1 MTEKELI
8 ELYSHSS
15 GSPEVDDAFHRWM
28 RDPHD
33 SQSKEEAL
41 EEIWAETPSDT
52 VVKMPKASKVFS
64 KARKTERAMN
74 GDGRQFSFIPWAL
87 AAACALLAVVAVYV
101 FSPEPVTRLVS
112 SSVSKGYFTLPDGSS
127 VWLNKG
133 SSLSF
138 RGGLDGR
145 ARRVTL
151 DGEAFFDVSHD
162 TNRPFIVHSKDMD
175 ITVTGTRFTVTSYPE
190 QSGAVY
196 LEEGSVT
203 VKGEAFPETQ
213 LAPGQGIIFDDSTLS
228 WKKIPILAKD
238 HTCWTQER
246 LVFTNTALSDVFT
259 SLEHW
264 YHISVICP
272 NKEFLD
278 NTRISMTVRQETP
291 ENILESI
298 ALLTGI
304 SYSREE
310 GNRFI
315 VRK

>member
-1 MTEKELI
+1 MIDKE
-8 ELYSHSS
+8 
-15 GSPEVDDAFHRWM
+15 R
-28 RDPHD
+28 
-33 SQSKEEAL
+33 EEAL
-41 EEIWAETPSDT
+41 EKLWEETPSDT
-52 VVKMPKASKVFS
+52 DVKMPKASMVFS
-64 KARKTERAMN
+64 KARKIERAMN
-74 GDGRQFSFIPWAL
+74 GYGRQSGFLPWAL
-87 AAACALLAVVAVYV
+87 AAACVLLAVVAVYL
-101 FSPEPVTRLVS
+101 FRPEPVTRLVS

-145 ARRVTL
+145 TRKVTL

-162 TNRPFIVHSKDMD
+162 SDRPFIVHSKDMD

-203 VKGEAFPETQ
+203 VKGEAFPETK

-272 NKEFLD
+272 NKEFL
-278 NTRISMTVRQETP
+278 NKTRISMTVRQETP
-291 ENILESI
+291 DNVFESI

-304 SYSREE
+304 TYSREE
-310 GNRFI
+310 GNRF
-315 VRK
+315 VVLK

>member
-1 MTEKELI
+1 
-8 ELYSHSS
+8 
-15 GSPEVDDAFHRWM
+15 
-28 RDPHD
+28 
-33 SQSKEEAL
+33 
-41 EEIWAETPSDT
+41 
-52 VVKMPKASKVFS
+52 
-64 KARKTERAMN
+64 
-74 GDGRQFSFIPWAL
+74 
-87 AAACALLAVVAVYV
+87 
-101 FSPEPVTRLVS
+101 S
-112 SSVSKGYFTLPDGSS
+112 SSASKGYFTLPDGSS
-127 VWLNKG
+127 VWLNRG
-133 SSLSF
+133 SSLSYK
-138 RGGLDGR
+138 GNLDGSTR
-145 ARRVTL
+145 KVSL
-151 DGEAFFDVSHD
+151 EGEAFFDVSHNPD
-162 TNRPFIVHSKDMD
+162 RPFIVQGKDMD

-213 LAPGQGIIFDDSTLS
+213 LAPGQGIVFDDNTLS
-228 WKKIPILAKD
+228 WKKVPIVAKD

-272 NKEFLD
+272 NREFLD
-278 NTRISMTVRQETP
+278 KTRISMTVRQETP
-291 ENILESI
+291 DNIFESI

-310 GNRFI
+310 GNRFV